1 MKQLLSLGLLV
12 VALGCSEKKNIGP
25 VCGLHSASAP
35 VTVELDKKSRQLGVG
50 ARLSG
55 NDAMKAEGWA
65 LVECFGGALAVLH
78 KDQVMVN
85 DLKAAH
91 IEATNFPRKKL
102 EGDALKELVAM
113 RRTVEARYT
122 DNRFTPESALKSG
135 KDFTTGQ
142 YMVAF
147 FTPNGLEKLASE
159 PIPEGP
165 RGLPPPPNRPK
176 VPHIHAADLG
186 ENGPLLEV
194 TDDVAFAETDDLATA
209 ALLEDHTYQ
218 LGRTVRLV
226 LPDGAEAKLKLP
238 GGTVKLDGPL
248 DLSLR

>member
-1 MKQLLSLGLLV
+1 MRRLWPGLLLV
-12 VALGCSEKKNIGP
+12 LLGCEEKKVGP

-35 VTVELDKKSRQLGVG
+35 VSLEQEKRPARQLGVG
-50 ARLSG
+50 ARLAG
-55 NDAMKAEGWA
+55 GDPIKADGWA

-78 KDQVMVN
+78 KDSVTVN

-91 IEATNFPRKKL
+91 IEATNIPRKKL
-102 EGDALKELVAM
+102 DGTSLAELQAM

-122 DNRFTPESALKSG
+122 DNRFTPESALNNG

-147 FTPNGLEKLASE
+147 FTPNGLEKLAS
-159 PIPEGP
+159 IPVAEGP

-186 ENGPLLEV
+186 EGGPLLEV
-194 TDDVAFAETDDLATA
+194 TDDVVFAETDDLATA
-209 ALLEDHTYQ
+209 ALLEDHTYG

-238 GGTVKLDGPL
+238 NGTVKLEGPL
-248 DLSLR
+248 DLTLR